1 MPEPLIQLKNVCKSF
16 GSQVVLDGIDLIVEH
31 DLVTTIIGRSGIGK
45 SVLLKLIVG
54 LLSPDKGDI
63 LYQNTSLLQMSRSD
77 RKRFKREFSYMFQHM
92 ALFDSMTV
100 FENVALPLEEKTR
113 MSEETIRG
121 KVMRILEQL
130 DLHDVTAKYP
140 SQISGG
146 MRKRVALARALI
158 TEPRIVFFDEPT
170 TGLDPIRKNEVLKM
184 IARCQGEF
192 EFTAVIVSHDI
203 PDVFSISQ
211 KVAMLE
217 HGKILFAGTPEEIV
231 ACTEPAVRQ
240 FLQGETDE
248 EPATETF
255 REPASEMRGL

>member
-1 MPEPLIQLKNVCKSF
+1 MADALIEFRDIRKSF
-16 GSQVVLDGIDLIVEH
+16 GCQVVLDGIDLAIER

-45 SVLLKLIVG
+45 SVMLKLVVG
-54 LLSPDKGDI
+54 LLAPDSGEI
-63 LYQNTSLLQMSRSD
+63 LYQNSNLLEMSRSE

-113 MSEETIRG
+113 MSASAIRE
-121 KVMRILEQL
+121 KVMSCLEQL
-130 DLHDVTAKYP
+130 DLRDVPDKYP

-184 IARCQGEF
+184 IARYQKEF
-192 EFTAVIVSHDI
+192 DFTAVMVSHDI

-211 KVAMLE
+211 RVAMLDD
-217 HGKILFAGTPEEIV
+217 GKILFSGTPEAIQ
-231 ACTEPAVRQ
+231 ACAEPAVQR
-240 FLQGETDE
+240 FLQGQDSEETGADSRKDT
-248 EPATETF
+248 AT
-255 REPASEMRGL
+255 RVKVP

>member
-1 MPEPLIQLKNVCKSF
+1 MPEPLIQLQNIHKSF

-113 MSEETIRG
+113 MSEATIRG

-158 TEPRIVFFDEPT
+158 TEPKIVFFDEPT

-240 FLQGETDE
+240 FLQGETDK
-248 EPATETF
+248 EPATETL